1 MISAGLHDRRGRAV
15 TLAEVGDAWRSVA
28 DVVPRDDQ
36 REFVFP
42 MAARYLLLS
51 LLETDWHSLAVL
63 ADEQVVGHVMWGID
77 DDGSRWI
84 GGLMVDAAE
93 QGVGVGRAAART
105 LVQWLR
111 DQPGCAAVRLA
122 SHPDNVAAV
131 RMYSSLGFVATAEMD
146 GDEVVFELRWPHPP
160 DDERVP

>member
-15 TLAEVGDAWRSVA
+15 TLSELGDEWRVVA

-42 MAARYLLLS
+42 MAARYLLMS
-51 LLETDWHSLAVL
+51 LLEADWHSLAVL
-63 ADEQVVGHVMWGID
+63 ADDEVVGHVMWGID

-84 GGLMVDAAE
+84 GGLMIDAVH
-93 QGVGVGRAAART
+93 QGVGVGRTAART
-105 LVQWLR
+105 LIQWLH
-111 DQPGCAAVRLA
+111 DQPGCTAVRLA
-122 SHPDNVAAV
+122 SHPDNLAAV

-146 GDEVVFELRWPHPP
+146 GDEVVFEHRQPHLP
-160 DDERVP
+160 DDQ